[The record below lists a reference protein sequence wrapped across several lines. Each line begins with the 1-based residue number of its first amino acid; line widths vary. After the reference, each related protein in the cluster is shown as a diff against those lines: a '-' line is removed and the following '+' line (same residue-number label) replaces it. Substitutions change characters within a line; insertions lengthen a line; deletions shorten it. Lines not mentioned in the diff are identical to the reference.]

1 MKNILSYPLLMG
13 ALLVLTIGGCKEQPT
28 EPAAPTAPTIEAQVL
43 LSYLETTG
51 DYVNALA
58 PSVITAVD
66 VRTNMLSNPS
76 KQYVIDIRS
85 AADFAV
91 GHIEGAKNVTLATL
105 LTHVKSITATNYDRI
120 VIACASGQTSAYGAS
135 LLRLMGYNNVYSLKF
150 GMASWTTQFATT
162 TWKANIGNGR
172 ANDFTPTVTAK
183 NAAGDLPTISTG
195 KTTGPEILEARV
207 NDLLAA
213 GFSTATVT
221 NSALF
226 AGLGNYF
233 IVCYWPATEYTD
245 PGHIPGAVNYV
256 PKSDLKSSV
265 ALRTLPTNKPVVIY
279 CYTGL
284 TSAYVVAYLR
294 VLGYDAKLLLYG
306 ANAMIYDKM
315 VAKNMPVFK
324 DSEIKE
330 YSTITGN

>member
-1 MKNILSYPLLMG
+1 MKNIPNYPFLMW
-13 ALLVLTIGGCKEQPT
+13 ALLVLTIGGCKEHST
-28 EPAAPTAPTIEAQVL
+28 EPTAQTSEAQVL
-43 LSYLETTG
+43 LSYLESHG

-66 VRTNMLSNPS
+66 VQTNMLSNPS

-85 AADFAV
+85 ATDFAV
-91 GHIEGAKNVTLATL
+91 GHIEGAKNVTLANL
-105 LTHVKSITATNYDRI
+105 LTHVKSIIAADYDRI
-120 VIACASGQTSAYGAS
+120 VIVCYSGQTSAYGAS

-172 ANDFTPTVTAK
+172 ANDFTATITSK

-195 KTTGPEILEARV
+195 KTTGAEILEARI
-207 NDLLAA
+207 NELLAA

-221 NSALF
+221 NSTLF
-226 AGLGNYF
+226 AGLSNYY
-233 IVCYWPATEYTD
+233 IVCYWPTTEYTD
-245 PGHIPGAVNYV
+245 PGHIPGAVDYV

-265 ALRTLPTNKPVVIY
+265 ALQTLPTNKPVVIY
-279 CYTGL
+279 CYTGQ
-284 TSAYVVAYLR
+284 TSAYVAAYLK

-330 YSTITGN
+330 YPTITGN

>member
-1 MKNILSYPLLMG
+1 MKNLPNYPLLMG

-105 LTHVKSITATNYDRI
+105 LTHVKSIAATNYDRI